1 MGSLSATTLDHS
13 LHQHRTVYR
22 RWIAD
27 WKPYSPPIHQ
37 SFWRIPHWSWSRW
50 FLAPSLGGIIEF
62 MDNVCLKNKNQMEH
76 ISLALAIISN
86 HLHPCFWNTISALS
100 DRRSQKAHPLPIPPT
115 AGMSV
120 RGRDIGRSCVCC
132 ILTSVARSS
141 SDSLGDQVV
150 FKKRPRNFIGIIY
163 GFMPL
168 EFDMVWLVHTVTTA

>member
-1 MGSLSATTLDHS
+1 MNRRLKALFTTHSSIILDDSPLIMVSL
-13 LHQHRTVYR
+13 
-22 RWIAD
+22 I
-27 WKPYSPPIHQ
+27 PSPK
-37 SFWRIPHWSWSRW
+37 SWW
-50 FLAPSLGGIIEF
+50 YHF

-168 EFDMVWLVHTVTTA
+168 EFDMV